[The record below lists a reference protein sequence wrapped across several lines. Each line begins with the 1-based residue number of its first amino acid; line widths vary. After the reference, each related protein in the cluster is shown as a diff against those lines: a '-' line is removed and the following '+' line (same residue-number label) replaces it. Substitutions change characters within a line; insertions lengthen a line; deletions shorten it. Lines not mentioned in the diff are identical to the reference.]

1 MRITTANEHEEQC
14 RARQDNTSKAEDIK
28 QAERLEYVIR
38 KVEKAISTATTHSV
52 TVSFPETRPGK
63 KREYDIDIENAV
75 KEAAEEYRRAGF
87 YVSVSESLY
96 TEGTELELGLRPFFE
111 GGDLN
116 PLPPFIGTFTKGTH
130 GIPDSPEPTTLAGY
144 DSRAQERITRYI
156 HDLISQRDGGL
167 HGEALKATNT
177 VLREDAVPLFAR
189 ERVIGQ
195 RPNIQNAQVSY
206 KGRIDAYR
214 TTEGDNSDTEPDT
227 ITFDLYYQVASG
239 PAQGQEVHRTLR
251 YTSAEVLDFW
261 LNYTED

>member
-1 MRITTANEHEEQC
+1 MRITTANEYEERC
-14 RARQDNTSKAEDIK
+14 RARQNNTSKAEDIK

-63 KREYDIDIENAV
+63 KRECDIDMAHSIGDA
-75 KEAAEEYRRAGF
+75 AAEYRMAGF
-87 YVSVSESLY
+87 YINVSESPY
-96 TEGTELELGLRPFFE
+96 TEEIELELGLRPRFE
-111 GGDLN
+111 WGNQG
-116 PLPPFIGTFTKGTH
+116 PLPLFIGTFTKGTH
-130 GIPDSPEPTTLAGY
+130 GIPDSPEPTTFVEY
-144 DSRAQERITRYI
+144 DSRAQECITRYI
-156 HDLISQRDGGL
+156 RDLISQRDGGL
-167 HGEALKATNT
+167 RGEALKATNT